1 MQDFN
6 IILTNYLIF
15 DKKKK
20 ISLRIIAFQPISL
33 SPVNKIV
40 LRRLCFFQNK

>member
-15 DKKKK
+15 DKKEDFLKNHS
-20 ISLRIIAFQPISL
+20 ISTYFAFTC
-33 SPVNKIV
+33 K
-40 LRRLCFFQNK
+40 